1 MPRPAAHFGAGS
13 FVTVTVI
20 LRSKNVCR
28 RTGHEHPIE
37 FVG

>member
-13 FVTVTVI
+13 FVTVI

-37 FVG
+37 FVR